1 MVLHSIGRA
10 SGPGNT
16 AEWIQR
22 YIFPGGYIPAVSE
35 VAPAIE
41 KSGLKITDMEILR
54 LHYAMTLRLWRERFL
69 AHREQVQAFY
79 DERFCRLW
87 EFYLAA
93 SEVAFRVGSLNNFQI
108 QLAKHQTAV
117 PLTRDYIH
125 RVEAELRTRDGAT
138 SDRRSDR
145 LAAE

>member
-1 MVLHSIGRA
+1 M
-10 SGPGNT
+10 
-16 AEWIQR
+16 
-22 YIFPGGYIPAVSE
+22 
-35 VAPAIE
+35 
-41 KSGLKITDMEILR
+41 
-54 LHYAMTLRLWRERFL
+54 

-108 QLAKHQTAV
+108 QLVRHQQVV
-117 PLTRDYIH
+117 PLTRDYIYKA
-125 RVEAELRTRDGAT
+125 EAELRARDSGVGE
-138 SDRRSDR
+138 RRPER